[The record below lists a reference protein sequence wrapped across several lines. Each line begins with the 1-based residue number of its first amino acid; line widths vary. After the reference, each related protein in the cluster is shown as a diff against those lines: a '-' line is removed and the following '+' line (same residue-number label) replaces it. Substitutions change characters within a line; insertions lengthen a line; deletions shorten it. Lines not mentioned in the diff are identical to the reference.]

1 MQASKKDR
9 SKIIFNEPIMP
20 DYRKDQIILRSVF
33 GINKSIQLDKRS
45 RGFYQTYSH
54 GGNKFDKE
62 RSVIGHVA
70 LKRARWM
77 DTRNVITNN

>member
-1 MQASKKDR
+1 MHSSKKDR

-20 DYRKDQIILRSVF
+20 DYRKDQIILRSFF

-54 GGNKFDKE
+54 KFDKE